1 MKLQESGENYLET
14 ILILEDKSGA
24 VRSVDVANYLGVS
37 KPSVSRA
44 VSVLKAAGYIR
55 QESYGDI
62 YLTDAGRE
70 RAGAVLERHHLIAEF
85 LMMTVG
91 VDRDVA
97 DRDACRIE
105 HVISLETEIGMRH
118 FVEKHRNN
126 KE

>member
-14 ILILEDKSGA
+14 VLILEGKNGA

-44 VSVLKAAGYIR
+44 MNVLKAAGLIT

-62 YLTDAGRE
+62 YLTDAGLE
-70 RAGAVLERHHLIAEF
+70 KAGAVLERLLLIAEL
-85 LMMTVG
+85 LMQTVG
-91 VDRDVA
+91 VDREIA

-105 HVISLETEIGMRH
+105 HVISPETEKGMRA
-118 FVEKHRNN
+118 FIEANRK
-126 KE
+126 

>member
-70 RAGAVLERHHLIAEF
+70 GAGAVLERHHLIAEF

-105 HVISLETEIGMRH
+105 HVISLETEIGMHH
-118 FVEKHRNN
+118 FDEKHRNN
-126 KE
+126 RE

>member
-14 ILILEDKSGA
+14 VLILEDKNGA

-44 VSVLKAAGYIR
+44 MNVLKAAGYIT

-62 YLTDAGRE
+62 YLTEKGRE

-85 LMMTVG
+85 LILSVG
-91 VDRDVA
+91 IDRETA

-105 HVISLETEIGMRH
+105 HVISPETEEGMRRY
-118 FVEKHRNN
+118 VEQNRR
-126 KE
+126 

>member
-14 ILILEDKSGA
+14 VLILEGKNGA

-44 VSVLKAAGYIR
+44 MNVLKAAGLIT

-70 RAGAVLERHHLIAEF
+70 KAGAVVERHHLIAEF
-85 LMMTVG
+85 LMQTVG
-91 VDRDVA
+91 VDREIA

-105 HVISLETEIGMRH
+105 HVISPETEKGMRA
-118 FVEKHRNN
+118 FIEANRK
-126 KE
+126 